1 MRVLIAED
9 DLTARTILSGLLRK
23 WGFEVETAIDGLAAW
38 QVLQQPG
45 APLLVLMD
53 WIMPG
58 LEGLEVIEK
67 VRAQNS
73 ECPPYIIL
81 LTSRDQKGDIY
92 RGLEAGANDYIKKP
106 FDNEELFAR
115 LRVGQRSVEMQTR
128 LLETQQTLSHLAAHD
143 PLTGVFNRRA
153 VLELLSRELSRVAR
167 REGAGLSIG
176 YFDIDNFKTINDH
189 YGHQVGDEVL
199 KCMVD
204 VLTSNLRTYDILG
217 RLGGDEFLVIAP
229 ETSGEN
235 TALLF
240 ERMAKCVADLKVKT
254 SAGEVS
260 VTISIGVAEAT
271 KTTSLDHLIE
281 AADAAMYRAKNSGRN
296 QVNFNNGPL

>member
-23 WGFEVETAIDGLAAW
+23 WGFEVEAVNDGLAAW
-38 QVLQQPG
+38 QTLQQPG

-67 VRAQNS
+67 VRALDS

-115 LRVGQRSVEMQTR
+115 LRVGQRSVELQTR

-143 PLTGVFNRRA
+143 PLTGVLNRRA
-153 VLELLSRELSRVAR
+153 VLDQLSRELARVGR
-167 REGAGLSIG
+167 REGGGLSIG

-189 YGHQVGDEVL
+189 HGHQVGDEVL
-199 KCMVD
+199 KCMVS
-204 VLTSNLRTYDILG
+204 VLVANLRTYDILG

-235 TALLF
+235 TSLLF

-281 AADAAMYRAKNSGRN
+281 AADAAMYNAKHSGRN
-296 QVNFNNGPL
+296 QVNFNNGHL